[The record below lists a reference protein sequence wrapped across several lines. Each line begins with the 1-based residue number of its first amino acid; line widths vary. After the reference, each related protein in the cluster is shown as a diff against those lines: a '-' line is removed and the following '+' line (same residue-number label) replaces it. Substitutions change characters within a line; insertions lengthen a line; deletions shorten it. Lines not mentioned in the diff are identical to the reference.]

1 MPDKKSSEEDM
12 NRKVMQAQ
20 ILQANLQMLRER
32 AQKIVEHYQEL
43 DNTKRALEDLGKT
56 KNSEALVPVGS
67 GSYVKG
73 SVSDTSKVIVSIGAN
88 IAVKKSGAD
97 AVKLMEERMDEAQRI
112 LGEIVEQEQS
122 LAAQLQRLQPEL
134 QDMASQG
141 N

>member
-1 MPDKKSSEEDM
+1 MAEKKPSEEEV
-12 NRKVMQAQ
+12 NRKLMQAQ

-43 DNTKRALEDLGKT
+43 EHTKRALEDLGKL

-67 GSYVKG
+67 GSYIKG

-88 IAVKKSGAD
+88 IAVKKSGED
-97 AVKLMEERMDEAQRI
+97 AVKLMEERMDEAQKV

-122 LAAQLQRLQPEL
+122 LSAQLQRLQPEL
-134 QDMASQG
+134 QDMASQRG
-141 N
+141 